1 MNISLDTAGF
11 ANSLRFV
18 LVGAL
23 IAVLMIPLALVS
35 CVVDERRAYY
45 HEAIDSIA
53 AAWGGS
59 QRVAGPVILIP
70 LAAQDRDDQPA
81 TVMVM
86 PESLELRMDTR
97 HQMRRRGIFEAPM
110 FDVDVAAT
118 GRFAP
123 LDLAQLRSR
132 FGDLQLQRATLAV
145 GVSDPRGVREAALT
159 WTTGDMRETAID
171 LSASANNG
179 LVEPGLFGALAQPQ
193 DGGRFSFTLALRGA
207 KRLSA
212 VPVGDRTRI
221 EIASTWPHPSFD
233 GRFLPDRHD
242 VRRDGFDASW
252 STLDLARGLPR
263 IAAVRPAQG
272 DLFADKDL
280 GFSIVEP
287 VNLYASVNRSV
298 KYGVLFVVLTLVSV
312 LCLELA
318 TGMRFHIVQYG
329 VTGVALGLFFL
340 TLLALAEHVGF
351 ALGYAAAALLLTTMI
366 AWYALGASG
375 SKRLGA
381 AAAVTLGILYAVLY
395 ALLRLESFALLVGTA
410 VLLVAL
416 AMLMWVTRRL
426 TPKAEGQEAA

>member
-23 IAVLMIPLALVS
+23 IGVLMVPLALVS

-53 AAWGGS
+53 AAWGES
-59 QRVAGPVILIP
+59 QRIAGPVILIP
-70 LAAQDRDDQPA
+70 LAARDGDDHPG

-86 PESLELRMDTR
+86 PESLELRMDAS
-97 HQMRRRGIFEAPM
+97 HHMRRRGIFEAPM
-110 FDVDVAAT
+110 FDVEVAAE

-132 FGDLQLQRATLAV
+132 FGELQPHRATLAV
-145 GVSDPRGVREAALT
+145 GVSDPRGVREATLT
-159 WTTGDMRETAID
+159 WTAGDARETAID

-179 LVEPGLFGALAQPQ
+179 LVEPGLLGALPQPQ
-193 DGGRFSFTLALRGA
+193 AGGSFSFTLALRGA

-212 VPVGDRTRI
+212 VPVGDRTQI
-221 EIASTWPHPSFD
+221 EIASSWPHPSFD

-242 VRRDGFDASW
+242 VRANGFDASW

-263 IAAVRPAQG
+263 IAAVRSGRG

-375 SKRLGA
+375 SKALGA
-381 AAAVTLGILYAVLY
+381 AAAVTLGVLYAVLY

-426 TPKAEGQEAA
+426 TPKTEDQEGA